1 MDTPL
6 GRIMIFTDKTD
17 EMVAFYGTHFGYQ
30 VAEAPNDGLVA
41 LHPRG
46 AGMPLLLHPAG
57 ARKQDGQALVKL
69 VFDVPDVAGFC
80 AEAATKGLKFSKVF
94 QMDGYAFA
102 NAKDPAKNPVQVSS
116 WAYSSKLS
124 K

>member
-1 MDTPL
+1 MNTPL

-30 VAEAPNDGLVA
+30 VVETSADDLVE

-46 AGMPLLLHPAG
+46 PGLPLVLHPAG
-57 ARKQDGQALVKL
+57 ARKQDGQALMKL
-69 VFDVPDVAGFC
+69 VFDVADVAGFC
-80 AEAATKGLKFSKVF
+80 AAAAAKGLAFGKIY

-102 NAKDPAKNPVQVSS
+102 NAKDPAKNPIQVSS
-116 WAYSSKLS
+116 RYARSP
-124 K
+124 